1 MKYRFIDFF
10 KFKKIDWYVL
20 KSYIGPFL
28 ATFLIAWF
36 VVIMQFLWKYIDDM
50 IGKGLSTMI
59 ILKLIYYMALTLI
72 PMALPIAV
80 LLSSIMTMGRF
91 GEHFELSAAKAS
103 GISLFRFFKSLIFFS
118 FFLSIFAFYFANFVL
133 TEVKN
138 VADSMLQDV
147 RNLNL
152 RC

>member
-10 KFKKIDWYVL
+10 KFKKIDWFVL

-91 GEHFELSAAKAS
+91 GEHFELSAAK
-103 GISLFRFFKSLIFFS
+103 GR
-118 FFLSIFAFYFANFVL
+118 
-133 TEVKN
+133 
-138 VADSMLQDV
+138 Q
-147 RNLNL
+147 
-152 RC
+152 